1 MLWATTGLPNGSRVM
16 SGDFREYSDCGWV
29 TMPSTCAY
37 QFLQILELL
46 KPGGTYPAMFNPETA
61 DEGLLLAPI
70 WETFAA
76 IMPSPLSLRLGASQ
90 LRWYC
95 PPNWKRWLPCS

>member
-37 QFLQILELL
+37 QFLQILEPL

-61 DEGLLLAPI
+61 DEVLLLAPDRKSTRLNSSHQI
-70 WETFAA
+70 ISYAVFCLKKKKQN
-76 IMPSPLSLRLGASQ
+76 IIDYNSCLS
-90 LRWYC
+90 
-95 PPNWKRWLPCS
+95 